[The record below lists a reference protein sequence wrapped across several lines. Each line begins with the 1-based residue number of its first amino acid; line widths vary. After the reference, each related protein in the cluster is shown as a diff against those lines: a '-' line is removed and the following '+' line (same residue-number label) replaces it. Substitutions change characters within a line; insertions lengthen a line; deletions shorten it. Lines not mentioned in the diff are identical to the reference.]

1 MTDEKT
7 FSGES
12 SFGDPFAAPQ
22 KESIKLT
29 KNAKGDYQW
38 EIKINPVIETHLVD
52 DDVERLEKI
61 NEQLNKKFGGNI
73 K

>member
-1 MTDEKT
+1 MTE
-7 FSGES
+7 E
-12 SFGDPFAAPQ
+12 PRIEQ

-38 EIKINPVIETHLVD
+38 EIKVISESGLSNTLD
-52 DDVERLEKI
+52 DADVKRLEKI
-61 NEQLNKKFGGNI
+61 NKELNDKYGG